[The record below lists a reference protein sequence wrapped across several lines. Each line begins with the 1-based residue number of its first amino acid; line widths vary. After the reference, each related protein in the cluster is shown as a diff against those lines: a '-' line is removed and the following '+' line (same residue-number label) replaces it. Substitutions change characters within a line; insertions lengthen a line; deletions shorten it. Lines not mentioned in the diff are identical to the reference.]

1 MMMKKFILTMLNKMS
16 WSYSFM
22 EDQFMDVLQKCT
34 ESKAKCNCG

>member
-22 EDQFMDVLQKCT
+22 EINSWMCSEVH
-34 ESKAKCNCG
+34 